1 MPLDKDLIAILCC
14 PRCKGSLDLDEG
26 ETAFTCPACKLR
38 YEVVDGV
45 PNFLPDDA
53 RPLEVDPAT

>member
-1 MPLDKDLIAILCC
+1 MPLDKDLIDILRC
-14 PRCKGSLDLDEG
+14 PRCKGELDLDPAE
-26 ETAFTCPACKLR
+26 EAFTCPACQLQ

-53 RPLEVDPAT
+53 RPLKVADA